1 MSDSANSVLGD
12 RMVSFKHEGLVR
24 LVRDRPGFA
33 ADLLG
38 ELLAVEVPPFNKA
51 QLVDVT
57 LNQVKPAEYR
67 ADAVVLFTRRKPVF
81 GAIVEVQLRPKKHK
95 RFTWPLYAVGARA
108 RERCPFV
115 VLVVTPS
122 AATAKW
128 AARPIELG
136 GGNQYRPLV
145 VGPDG
150 VPKLTDHV
158 RARREPQ
165 LAVLSV
171 MAHGRGKVT
180 TAAAIGFAAVK
191 SVSGL
196 PEEQRLLYSMLI
208 EANLSEAARKAI
220 EMQPGLENYFSEA
233 QRRNYERGRAEGQ
246 VEGKAQ
252 GKAEA
257 VLKILMQR
265 GLMPSADQR
274 RRILACTDLATLERW
289 LERSLSASSVDELI
303 GSPSRAS
310 RNGHRRGGAAPVR
323 GRRKSR

>member
-1 MSDSANSVLGD
+1 VVGAHD
-12 RMVSFKHEGLVR
+12 RG
-24 LVRDRPGFA
+24 
-33 ADLLG
+33 
-38 ELLAVEVPPFNKA
+38 
-51 QLVDVT
+51 
-57 LNQVKPAEYR
+57 
-67 ADAVVLFTRRKPVF
+67 VLFTRRKPVF
-81 GAIVEVQLRPKKHK
+81 GAIVEVQLRPRKHK
-95 RFTWPLYAVGARA
+95 RFTWPLHAVGARA

-208 EANLSEAARKAI
+208 EANLSEDH
-220 EMQPGLENYFSEA
+220 LTS
-233 QRRNYERGRAEGQ
+233 
-246 VEGKAQ
+246 
-252 GKAEA
+252 
-257 VLKILMQR
+257 
-265 GLMPSADQR
+265 
-274 RRILACTDLATLERW
+274 
-289 LERSLSASSVDELI
+289 
-303 GSPSRAS
+303 
-310 RNGHRRGGAAPVR
+310 GA
-323 GRRKSR
+323 KSFTR

>member
-1 MSDSANSVLGD
+1 
-12 RMVSFKHEGLVR
+12 MVSLKYEGLAK
-24 LVRDRPGFA
+24 LVRDRPAFA

-38 ELLAVEVPPFNKA
+38 GLAVKVPPFSKA

-57 LNQVKPAEYR
+57 LNQVRPAEYR
-67 ADAVVLFTRRKPVF
+67 ADAVVLFTRKKPVF
-81 GAIVEVQLRPKKHK
+81 GAIVEVQLRPKKQK
-95 RFTWPLYAVGARA
+95 RFSWPLYAVGARA

-122 AATAKW
+122 AATARW

-150 VPKLTDHV
+150 VPKLTDHA

-180 TAAAIGFAAVK
+180 TATAIGVAAVK
-191 SVSGL
+191 AVSRL
-196 PEEQRLLYSMLI
+196 PEEQRLLYSLLI

-220 EMQPGLENYFSEA
+220 EMQPGLEKYFSET
-233 QRRNYERGRAEGQ
+233 QRRNYERGRAEG
-246 VEGKAQ
+246 EAK
-252 GKAEA
+252 GKAEGEAKAKAEGEAKGKADA
-257 VLKILMQR
+257 VLKILMRR
-265 GLMPSADQR
+265 GLTLSADQR
-274 RRILACTDLATLERW
+274 RRIVACTDLATLERW
-289 LERSLSASSVDELI
+289 LDRSLSASSVDELLA
-303 GSPSRAS
+303 SLSRTS
-310 RNGHRRGGAAPVR
+310 GNGHRRAGAAPVR

>member
-1 MSDSANSVLGD
+1 
-12 RMVSFKHEGLVR
+12 MVSLKHEGLAK
-24 LVRDRPGFA
+24 LVRDRPAFA

-38 ELLAVEVPPFNKA
+38 SLLAVKVPPFSKA

-57 LNQVKPAEYR
+57 LNQVRPAEYR
-67 ADAVVLFTRRKPVF
+67 ADAVVLFTRKKPVF
-81 GAIVEVQLRPKKHK
+81 GAIVEVQLRPKKQK
-95 RFTWPLYAVGARA
+95 RFSWPLYAVGARA

-145 VGPDG
+145 IGPDG
-150 VPKLTDHV
+150 VPKLTDHA

-171 MAHGRGKVT
+171 MAHGRDEVT
-180 TAAAIGFAAVK
+180 TATAIGVAAVK
-191 SVSGL
+191 AVSQL
-196 PEEQRLLYSMLI
+196 PEEQALLYSLLI

-233 QRRNYERGRAEGQ
+233 QRRNYERGRAK
-246 VEGKAQ
+246 GKAD
-252 GKAEA
+252 A
-257 VLKILMQR
+257 VLKILTRR
-265 GLMPSADQR
+265 GLTPSADQR
-274 RRILACTDLATLERW
+274 RRIVACTDPATLDRW
-289 LERSLSASSVDELI
+289 LDRSLSASSVDDLLV
-303 GSPSRAS
+303 SLSRAS
-310 RNGHRRGGAAPVR
+310 ANGQRRGGAAPVR
-323 GRRKSR
+323 GRRKLR